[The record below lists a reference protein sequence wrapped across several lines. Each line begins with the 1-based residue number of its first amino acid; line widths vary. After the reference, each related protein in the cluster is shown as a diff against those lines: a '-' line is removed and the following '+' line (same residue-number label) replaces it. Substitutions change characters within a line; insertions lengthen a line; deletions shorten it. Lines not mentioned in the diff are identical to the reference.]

1 MNPDLVSQVLVITGA
16 SRGIGAATARLAGR
30 RGWAVA
36 VNYNSNPDKAADV
49 VRDIEK
55 AGGRAVAIQAD
66 VSTEAGVT
74 RLFTETDRQ
83 LGAITGLFNNAG
95 IVPLNKL
102 ITEVDAA
109 SLERV
114 WRINITGMFLSARE
128 AVKRMSLKTG
138 GKGGAIVN
146 MSSAAAYIGGGGGML
161 AYGASKGSMDT
172 FTLGMA
178 QECGPQGI
186 RVNAVRPGLI
196 ETTIHDDSGVVD
208 RIKKLVHMVPMG
220 RSGQPEEVAELVL
233 YLLSPAAS
241 YVNGSIVNVGGGR

>member
-1 MNPDLVSQVLVITGA
+1 MSKVLVITGA
-16 SRGIGAATARLAGR
+16 SRGIGAATARLGGA
-30 RGWAVA
+30 RGWSVA
-36 VNYNSNPDKAADV
+36 VNYNSNPEKAADV

-55 AGGRAVAIQAD
+55 AGGKAVAIQGD
-66 VSTEAGVT
+66 VSTEEGVT
-74 RLFTETDRQ
+74 RLFAETDRQ
-83 LGAITGLFNNAG
+83 LGPVTALFNNAG

-102 ITEVDAA
+102 ITEVDATN
-109 SLERV
+109 LERV
-114 WRINITGMFLSARE
+114 WRVNMTGKFLSARE
-128 AVKRMSLKTG
+128 AVKRMSTKTG

-196 ETTIHDDSGVVD
+196 ETTIHDDSGVQD

-220 RSGQPEEVAELVL
+220 RSGLPEEVAETVL
-233 YLLSPAAS
+233 YLLSPQAS
-241 YVNGSIVNVGGGR
+241 YVNGAIVNVGGGR

>member
-1 MNPDLVSQVLVITGA
+1 MSTANGNVLVITGA
-16 SRGIGAATARLAGR
+16 SRGIGAATARLAGA

-36 VNYNSNPDKAADV
+36 VNYNANPDKAAQV

-55 AGGRAVAIQAD
+55 AGGKAVAIQGD
-66 VSTEAGVT
+66 VSTEEGVVH
-74 RLFTETDRQ
+74 LFSETDKQ
-83 LGAITGLFNNAG
+83 LGTVTALFNNAG

-114 WRINITGMFLSARE
+114 WRINMTGKFLAARE
-128 AVKRMSLKTG
+128 AVKRMSTKAG

-161 AYGASKGSMDT
+161 AYAASKGSMDT

-220 RSGQPEEVAELVL
+220 RSGEPEEVAELVL

-241 YVNGSIVNVGGGR
+241 YVNGAIVNIGGGR